1 MSSLKFLENPKSKS
15 ILESDINPKNGVN
28 FGSNALPRKSVI
40 MPSIDLGN

>member
-28 FGSNALPRKSVI
+28 FGSNALPLKSVM